1 MLKTVRQEDL
11 EKIKLMTIGEAVAYA
26 NQLARRLECDDCTEE
41 EKHNGVKLLSR
52 LTERVRFL
60 KIELGPAFS

>member
-11 EKIKLMTIGEAVAYA
+11 GKIKLMTISEAVAYA
-26 NQLARRLECDDCTEE
+26 NQLARRLECDDCTQDEIN
-41 EKHNGVKLLSR
+41 NGVKLLSR

-60 KIELGPAFS
+60 KIELGAAFS

>member
-11 EKIKLMTIGEAVAYA
+11 KKINLMAISEAVAYA

-41 EKHNGVKLLSR
+41 ERKNGVKLLSR

-60 KIELGPAFS
+60 KIETRPAFS

>member
-11 EKIKLMTIGEAVAYA
+11 EKIKIMTISEAVAYA
-26 NQLARRLECDDCTEE
+26 NRITRRLECDNCTEE
-41 EKHNGVKLLSR
+41 ERKNGVKILNR

-60 KIELGPAFS
+60 KIETRPAFS

>member
-11 EKIKLMTIGEAVAYA
+11 EKIKLMSISEAVAYA
-26 NQLARRLECDDCTEE
+26 NQLARQLECDDCTEE
-41 EKHNGVKLLSR
+41 EKINGVKLLSR